1 MSILQ
6 VVQVLDLLEKANWQ
20 PDEFEAEW
28 HTFPPSGSPDEKV
41 CEICQSMN
49 GTSYR
54 NQAEFDSR
62 PHPNCR
68 CLIHIFVQAGEN
80 LMEYWTEPPEWEG

>member
-6 VVQVLDLLEKANWQ
+6 VVQLLDLLEKANWQ

-49 GTSYR
+49 GTSYMRIETANTARR
-54 NQAEFDSR
+54 NL
-62 PHPNCR
+62 PR
-68 CLIHIFVQAGEN
+68 CGWNKSTPL
-80 LMEYWTEPPEWEG
+80 TPEPTSQKKTRRRVKS